1 MMIDLMTQPCMA
13 SKLTN
18 FVEIITQISAAQCA
32 VLLLDQSPDWVVAAH
47 AAESIKTYTVF
58 PQMRWYDLDYLSREC
73 LQTMRQG
80 QPTGQTQLLGSGL
93 ICSYFPLVLETHLYG
108 VLCIVHSPG
117 LAARMHDLVQLQCRQ
132 MAMILQQS
140 SQYHQLLDQQL
151 QSKQAGDS
159 PYPIDR
165 AVNHLTAWQNR
176 YEAAGW
182 ASGQILYEWNFL
194 HNSPTWGA
202 NTEQIL
208 GYCADAMPGNFDQWT
223 QLVHPDD
230 RDSFRDSVQTCI
242 NQRQPLRIEYRILH
256 ADGEYRWVEDR
267 NHVFVDSTSYS
278 LCVVGF
284 IIDIHPRK
292 LDDERLK
299 ATHQNLLVAHGKL
312 EQATRLKDE
321 FLACMSHELRTPLN
335 SILGIAEMLSDAVSG
350 PLNPRQT
357 NYLHKVT
364 GCAEHLLTLINDIL
378 DVAKIEAG
386 TLELKPQPVRLQP
399 LCESSLDYVSHW
411 AAKKSI
417 QLQFSFPEPI
427 APIMLDERRMR
438 QVLINLLS
446 NAIKFTDDHGAV
458 DLSVT
463 LDPVTQ
469 SVTIAVRD
477 SGIGIRA
484 EDMDQLFQ
492 PFIQIDS
499 RLARDHEGT
508 GLGLVLSQRIVTLHG
523 GRIEVESQ
531 YGQGSCFRVMLPD
544 VLRRSTTVMAPDPV
558 AAAPDQPPV
567 AHSQPVILL
576 AEDNALNAEIFC
588 DYLSTHGYK
597 IVVASDGEMA
607 LSLAQQHQPDLLL
620 IDIQLPKRNGLE
632 VIQSIRQHP
641 SLADRPIMALTALAM
656 ASDQQRCLEAGAD
669 AYLAKP
675 VKLKDLAAQIQVL
688 LSRD

>member
-1 MMIDLMTQPCMA
+1 
-13 SKLTN
+13 
-18 FVEIITQISAAQCA
+18 
-32 VLLLDQSPDWVVAAH
+32 
-47 AAESIKTYTVF
+47 
-58 PQMRWYDLDYLSREC
+58 
-73 LQTMRQG
+73 
-80 QPTGQTQLLGSGL
+80 
-93 ICSYFPLVLETHLYG
+93 
-108 VLCIVHSPG
+108 
-117 LAARMHDLVQLQCRQ
+117 
-132 MAMILQQS
+132 
-140 SQYHQLLDQQL
+140 
-151 QSKQAGDS
+151 
-159 PYPIDR
+159 
-165 AVNHLTAWQNR
+165 
-176 YEAAGW
+176 
-182 ASGQILYEWNFL
+182 
-194 HNSPTWGA
+194 
-202 NTEQIL
+202 
-208 GYCADAMPGNFDQWT
+208 
-223 QLVHPDD
+223 
-230 RDSFRDSVQTCI
+230 
-242 NQRQPLRIEYRILH
+242 
-256 ADGEYRWVEDR
+256 
-267 NHVFVDSTSYS
+267 
-278 LCVVGF
+278 
-284 IIDIHPRK
+284 
-292 LDDERLK
+292 
-299 ATHQNLLVAHGKL
+299 
-312 EQATRLKDE
+312 
-321 FLACMSHELRTPLN
+321 LACMSHELRTPLN

-386 TLELKPQPVRLQP
+386 TLELKPQPVSLQP

-417 QLQFSFPEPI
+417 QLQFSFPESI

-458 DLSVT
+458 DLGVT

-469 SVTIAVRD
+469 SVTIAVQD

-531 YGQGSCFRVMLPD
+531 YGQGSCFRVILPD
-544 VLRRSTTVMAPDPV
+544 VLLRSVTVMAPDPV
-558 AAAPDQPPV
+558 ADAPDRPPV
-567 AHSQPVILL
+567 AHPQPVILL

-607 LSLAQQHQPDLLL
+607 LALAQQHQPDLLL

-632 VIQSIRQHP
+632 VIQAIRQHP

-656 ASDQQRCLEAGAD
+656 ASDQQCCLEAGAD

-688 LSRD
+688 LNPDRSGKPALSKIS